1 MHVKNEILDTT
12 GLRCPQ
18 PILQLAV
25 KVTCMQPGDILEVV
39 GDCPT
44 LERDVRAWCK
54 RLGKVLLAVKENGNK
69 NKIVQIKI

>member
-1 MHVKNEILDTT
+1 MKNEILDTT
-12 GLRCPQ
+12 GLRCPH

-25 KVTCMQPGDILEVV
+25 KATRMQPGDILEVV

-54 RLGKVLLAVKENGNK
+54 RLGKVFLAVKENGSK
-69 NKIVQIKI
+69 NKIFQVRI